1 MRLNV
6 SVRLTRAESREKTRQ
21 DLIAAAARVFAVK
34 GFAGASVDDVAE
46 AAGFTKGAVY
56 SNFASKTDLMLALI
70 EDRIRR
76 QSEIVEDAF
85 AGASLEEG
93 LRELDARTSGTTAL
107 DREWMMLV
115 GEFMLYAMRDERA
128 RVALAAEYER
138 ARGLSA
144 AMIASKYAESGTT
157 PPLPPRDIAILIES
171 LGIGLGFQALID
183 PTGVSMDLQA
193 VAVERLLGGP
203 SAHESAVDEP
213 AAHEPATHART
224 DAGPPARPAQPA
236 SPRKP
241 VPPPGPARARRE
253 AS

>member
-1 MRLNV
+1 MKFEV
-6 SVRLTRAESREKTRQ
+6 TVRLTRAEARERTRRE
-21 DLIAAAARVFAVK
+21 LLAAAARVFAAK

-46 AAGFTKGAVY
+46 AAGYTKGAVY

-76 QSEIVEDAF
+76 QSEVMDEVFQDV
-85 AGASLEEG
+85 GLEEG
-93 LRELDARTSGTTAL
+93 LRELDRRSSGPTAL

-144 AMIASKYAESGTT
+144 ALIERKFAETGVR

-183 PTGVSMDLQA
+183 PQRVSLDLQA
-193 VAVERLLGGP
+193 VAVERILGGAP
-203 SAHESAVDEP
+203 EREP
-213 AAHEPATHART
+213 EA
-224 DAGPPARPAQPA
+224 DAG
-236 SPRKP
+236 
-241 VPPPGPARARRE
+241 
-253 AS
+253 

>member
-1 MRLNV
+1 MRLAV
-6 SVRLTRAESREKTRQ
+6 SVRLSRAESRERTRQ
-21 DLIAAAARVFAVK
+21 ELLAAAARVFAAK
-34 GFAGASVDDVAE
+34 GFTGASVDDVAE

-93 LRELDARTSGTTAL
+93 LRELDARASGTTAL

-183 PTGVSMDLQA
+183 PTGVSPDLQG
-193 VAVERLLGGP
+193 VAVGRILGESP
-203 SAHESAVDEP
+203 AHEP
-213 AAHEPATHART
+213 AAHANA
-224 DAGPPARPAQPA
+224 DAGPPARPTKPA
-236 SPRKP
+236 APRRP
-241 VPPPGPARARRE
+241 EPLPGPARARRE